1 MKSTKDFRNGSK
13 SDSFNSDDMR
23 RGTKLAPARKN
34 GKERFS
40 IYDDVD
46 EDDGFVASKRES
58 VFDYLD
64 DDEA

>member
-1 MKSTKDFRNGSK
+1 MKSTKDFRGGRT
-13 SDSFNSDDMR
+13 DSFGSDDLR

-34 GKERFS
+34 GKERYS

-46 EDDGFVASKRES
+46 DEDDYRPNRRES

>member
-1 MKSTKDFRNGSK
+1 MKSTRDFRNGK
-13 SDSFNSDDMR
+13 SDSFNSDDLR
-23 RGTKLAPARKN
+23 RGTKLTPARKN

-46 EDDGFVASKRES
+46 EDDDFVPNKRES